1 MLPNLPAYISALF
14 ILIVV
19 TTVWL
24 FYKATDYNRSAL
36 TVLAGWMTLQL
47 VATFAGFYQR
57 TDTIPPR
64 LALLIGPPLVVII
77 SLFVSKRGRQFLDSL
92 RLAQLTV
99 LHTIRIVVEIVL
111 FLLYTHKAVPEVMT
125 FEGRNFDILAGLT
138 APLVYYLAFVRK
150 QLSRRVLLVWNI
162 ACLGLLTNIVLTA
175 LLAAPTAFQQTSFDQ
190 PNIAIQYFPFV
201 WLPSVVVP
209 IVLLA
214 HSSAIRLL
222 IVSKAALH

>member
-1 MLPNLPAYISALF
+1 MLPNLPAYIPALF
-14 ILIVV
+14 ILIAV

-24 FYKATDYNRSAL
+24 FYKATNYNRLAL
-36 TVLAGWMTLQL
+36 AVLAGWMALQL
-47 VATFAGFYQR
+47 VAAFAGFYQR

-77 SLFVSKRGRQFLDSL
+77 SLFASKWGRQFLDSL
-92 RLAQLTV
+92 RLDQLTI

-111 FLLYTHKAVPEVMT
+111 FLLYTYKAVPEVMT

-138 APLVYYLAFVRK
+138 APFVYYLTFVRK
-150 QLSRRVLLVWNI
+150 QLSRRALLVWNI
-162 ACLGLLTNIVLTA
+162 VCLGLLTNIVLTA

-190 PNIAIQYFPFV
+190 PNIAIQYFPFG

-214 HSSAIRLL
+214 HLSAIRQL
-222 IVSKAALH
+222 VGSKIAIN